1 VLLPTHLVALTSN
14 VTAAPHR
21 LSDAHPTV
29 GKRLDALPPSNATVQ
44 LRCFCTVV
52 MRPADY
58 EPTIQRSLSLEDDT
72 MNENM
77 NENIVTLADVEDDIL
92 DYEVADEAL
101 EASAGIFEG
110 QAKNVTISFCSG
122 LDTCPS

>member
-1 VLLPTHLVALTSN
+1 
-14 VTAAPHR
+14 
-21 LSDAHPTV
+21 
-29 GKRLDALPPSNATVQ
+29 
-44 LRCFCTVV
+44 

-92 DYEVADEAL
+92 NYEVADEAL
-101 EASAGIFEG
+101 EASAGIIEG
-110 QAKNVTISFCSG
+110 QAKNATISFCSG